1 MTTIASP
8 STEPNAKFNGLNV
21 TDITNL
27 AARIQQHQD
36 YGQFQFRARN
46 QWIDGALT
54 RSFIQNFYAGGKE
67 NTARTRALV
76 LDSDQP
82 HFLGGSSTAANPVE
96 QILHALGSCLTT
108 TLVYH
113 ASVAGIDVDSVDTNS
128 IGHLDARGFFGISNE
143 VSKGYKKISVA
154 MKVKSKASVETLREM
169 ALHSPVYDMLSKA
182 LEVELNISTQ

>member
-1 MTTIASP
+1 MTSITSA
-8 STEPNAKFNGLNV
+8 TTNPNAACNGLNV

-36 YGQFQFRARN
+36 YGQFQFRAQN
-46 QWIDGALT
+46 KWIDGALT
-54 RSFIQNFYAGGKE
+54 RSFIQGFYAGGKE

-82 HFLGGSSTAANPVE
+82 QFLGGSNTAANPVE

-108 TLVYH
+108 TLVSH
-113 ASVAGIDVDSVDTNS
+113 ASVAGINVDSVDTNS
-128 IGHLDARGFFGISNE
+128 VGHLDARGFFGISKAVN
-143 VSKGYKKISVA
+143 KGYKKISVE
-154 MKVKSKASVETLREM
+154 MTVNSQGSVDTLKQL

-182 LEVELNISTQ
+182 VDIEFSLNKS